1 MSNTPDDLLYT
12 PEHEYVRLTGDGSS
26 DGSVVEIGIT
36 DYAQGELGDIV
47 FLELPSVGASYSKHD
62 VFGTI
67 EAVKAV
73 SELFCPLAGEVTAV
87 NDRLDKDPA
96 LVNSDPYG
104 AGWMIRLRMS
114 DPAERDELLKPEAY
128 RKLTGE

>member
-1 MSNTPDDLLYT
+1 MSNIPDDLLYT
-12 PEHEYVRLTGDGSS
+12 PEHEYVRSTADGSI
-26 DGSVVEIGIT
+26 VEIGIT
-36 DYAQGELGDIV
+36 DYAQGELGDVV
-47 FLELPSVGASYSKHD
+47 FLELPSAGATYANHD

-73 SELFCPLAGEVTAV
+73 SELFCPLAGEIVEV

-104 AGWMIRLRMS
+104 AGWMIRLRVS
-114 DPAERDELLKPEAY
+114 EATEREELLKPEAY
-128 RKLTGE
+128 RELVGE